1 MKKTIVVILIA
12 FVAVASASAFKFNS
26 IGIETGNG
34 YHISADMDIIENLD
48 VYARLG
54 YIGVFTISAGAQYY
68 VADFKIDSTKIDV
81 KPGAQMTFGFGDNL
95 FVFVLHGT
103 CQFSFDANRFSA
115 FVRPG
120 LGLSVSSYSYYD
132 YYEGRR
138 RSTTSTSFSL
148 ALETGV
154 RYLF

>member
-26 IGIETGNG
+26 IGIETGG
-34 YHISADMDIIENLD
+34 GCHISADMDIIENLD
-48 VYARLG
+48 IYARLG
-54 YIGVFTISAGAQYY
+54 YMDAFAFSFGAQYD

-81 KPGAQMTFGFGDNL
+81 KPGAQMNFGFGDHL
-95 FVFVLHGT
+95 FIFVLHGT
-103 CQFSFDANRFSA
+103 CQLSFDASRFSA

-120 LGLSVSSYSYYD
+120 LGLEVSSYSYYD

-148 ALETGV
+148 AIETGL